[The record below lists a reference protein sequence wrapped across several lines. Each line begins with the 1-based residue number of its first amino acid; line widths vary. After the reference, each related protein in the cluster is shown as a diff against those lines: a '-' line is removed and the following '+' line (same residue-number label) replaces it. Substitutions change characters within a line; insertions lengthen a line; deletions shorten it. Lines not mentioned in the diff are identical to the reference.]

1 MNPFHSGPPKIDWNL
16 LRGLAM
22 PSAVKIPTANDC
34 FVTKLNPQV
43 MSEVELRRLAKSIAR
58 NDQVF
63 RNDVLPISG
72 GRSLYFV
79 PNGSEFHF
87 ILEGMDAC
95 KVKGARL
102 CQRGQNTIK
111 VERPNPLKRYGEFA
125 YRPDHLKIHPDLKA
139 ERIPHAASYLG
150 SIDYPHAER
159 EFKIASRLASHA
171 KQIAFPGLFC
181 AKLKE
186 NSSVIKNA
194 GGEETAMVALGFNS
208 SMIDLVDYIPWVI
221 PFEAQAA
228 NAKVNEQT
236 EVRDDLNQCWIR
248 HVEGAP
254 IISSIKELNDRMEAT
269 HNEVGDLKRS
279 MYLDCLVARHV
290 FHRGNA
296 FIDPATQKIKMA
308 DFDSCVI
315 LDPDD
320 RSTWGTQLLRD
331 VFMDSV
337 RVLLDGI
344 HSTNINNSAYFHDAI
359 NVCLAPFLKSLFQK
373 SDPSLLGSN
382 FTSALE
388 HDYFQSTESFKGYK
402 LGISK
407 SATHT
412 QTATAVA
419 ALSLS
424 GELLRTLFKLI
435 QHDRDF
441 QDAGFRLPSLD
452 EGTLEKR
459 FEAINLA
466 VFNSYIGP
474 RSRR

>member
-1 MNPFHSGPPKIDWNL
+1 MNPFHSGPPKLDFNL
-16 LRGLAM
+16 LRTFAK
-22 PSAVKIPTANDC
+22 PSAVRIPTANDC
-34 FVTKLNPQV
+34 LVTKLNPQV
-43 MSEVELRRLAKSIAR
+43 MSEVELRRLAKLVAR

-63 RNDVLPISG
+63 LNEVLPISS

-79 PNGSEFHF
+79 PNSSEFHF
-87 ILEGMDAC
+87 SLDGIDAC
-95 KVKGARL
+95 KIKGARL
-102 CQRGQNTIK
+102 CRRSQNTIK

-159 EFKIASRLASHA
+159 EFKIANRLASHA

-194 GGEETAMVALGFNS
+194 AGEETAMVALGFNS
-208 SMIDLVDYIPWVI
+208 RVIELVEYLPWVI
-221 PFEAQAA
+221 PFEAKAA
-228 NAKVNEQT
+228 DAKVDKHT
-236 EVRDDLNQCWIR
+236 EVRDDANQCWIR

-254 IISSIKELNDRMEAT
+254 IVGSIKELNDRMEAT
-269 HNEVGDLKRS
+269 HNGVGDLKRS

-296 FIDPATQKIKMA
+296 LIDPVSQKIKLA

-315 LDPDD
+315 LNPDD

-344 HSTNINNSAYFHDAI
+344 HSTNINNSDYLRDAI
-359 NVCLAPFLKSLFQK
+359 NICLVPFLKSFFK
-373 SDPSLLGSN
+373 ESDSSLLGRN
-382 FTSALE
+382 FTHALLN
-388 HDYFQSTESFKGYK
+388 DYLQSTEPFMGYK
-402 LGISK
+402 LDISK

-435 QHDRDF
+435 QQDSDF
-441 QDAGFRLPSLD
+441 QDAGFRLPVLD
-452 EGTLEKR
+452 DAILEKR

-474 RSRR
+474 RPRF